1 MKCQYCDFVS
11 ENKDIMMAKQNLEAH
26 YFYLHDKTITQ
37 AEELTND

>member
-1 MKCQYCDFVS
+1 
-11 ENKDIMMAKQNLEAH
+11 MAKQNLEAH